1 MAVIRSSDLD
11 FDNIK
16 NSLKTYFQKQSE
28 FNGYDFEGSGLSN
41 ILDVLAYNTHLNGLT
56 ANLGVNESFLNSSQ
70 LRSSVVSHAENLGY
84 YPRSRT
90 ASSATVTLSLSTSD
104 TTTSSVTLN
113 KYTTFTG
120 SSDNV
125 SYTFQTLEDYTATN
139 DGSGNFSFKTSAGST
154 SIPIKEGSLKTKTF
168 FVGETNEDQVYVIP
182 DVNMDTSTMKVDV
195 FDTSTSSSFNS
206 FVNINNTVRVDST
219 SRVYIVRE
227 IPNGYYEVIFSDG
240 NTLGIA
246 PKAGNKIVITY
257 LSSNAEEA
265 NEISTFES
273 SATVSV
279 NGVDH
284 SLSVTTVSNAAG
296 GAEKESISSIKLN
309 APTNFSAQQRL
320 VTAEDYKALI
330 LQNYSS
336 VISDVSAW
344 GGNENVPPVFGRVYV
359 SLNFKTGIPASTQT
373 ETKNAIVSN
382 LSDNLS
388 IMSIDTEFVDPITSF
403 LETTTT
409 FNMDPDQTSLTPKST
424 EDSVQSTINK
434 FVADNLSTFDSV
446 FRRSN
451 LLTSIDAISPSIL
464 NSKMEIKLQQRFTPT
479 LNSLQNHSVNFP
491 VKISDPDQTE
501 HIVTTSTF
509 TFSGT
514 ESSIKNK
521 LGTNQ
526 LQVISNVGAEILA
539 DNIGTYNASTGVVS
553 LVGLTVSAFVG
564 ESIKISVKPANEST
578 IRPLRNYILDIDT
591 TRSISSA
598 ILDFQNTPSV
608 IST

>member
-1 MAVIRSSDLD
+1 MTVIRSSDLD

-56 ANLGVNESFLNSSQ
+56 ANLGVNESFLASSQ

-90 ASSATVTLSLSTSD
+90 ASSATVTLSLSTTD
-104 TTTSSVTLN
+104 TTTSSVTLD
-113 KYTTFTG
+113 KYSTFTG
-120 SSDNV
+120 SSDDV

-206 FVNINNTVRVDST
+206 FVNVNNTVRIDST

-240 NTLGIA
+240 NTLGLA

-257 LSSNAEEA
+257 LSSNAEAA
-265 NEISTFES
+265 NEISTFEP

-279 NGVDH
+279 NGVDYN
-284 SLSVTTVSNAAG
+284 LSVTTVSNSAG
-296 GAEKESISSIKLN
+296 GAVKESISSIKLN
-309 APTNFSAQQRL
+309 APVNFAAQQRL

-344 GGNENVPPVFGRVYV
+344 GGNENVPPVYGRVYV
-359 SLNFKTGIPASTQT
+359 SLNFKDGIASATQT
-373 ETKNAIVSN
+373 ETKNAIISN
-382 LSDNLS
+382 LSDNLA
-388 IMSIDTEFVDPITSF
+388 IMSIDTIFVDPITSF

-409 FNMDPDQTSLTPKST
+409 FNMDPDQTSLTAKST
-424 EDSVQSTINK
+424 EDLVQSTINT
-434 FVADNLSTFDSV
+434 FVANNLSTFDSV

-451 LLTSIDAISPSIL
+451 LLTDIDAISPAIL
-464 NSKMEIKLQQRFTPT
+464 NSKMEVKLQQRFTPT

-526 LQVISNVGAEILA
+526 LQVISNVGSEILA

-553 LVGLTVSAFVG
+553 IVGLTVSAFVG
-564 ESIKISVKPANEST
+564 ENIKVSVKPANQST

-591 TRSISSA
+591 SRSVA
-598 ILDFQNTPSV
+598 AATLDYQNTPSV

>member
-1 MAVIRSSDLD
+1 MATIQSSDLD
-11 FDNIK
+11 FNTIK
-16 NSLKTYFQKQSE
+16 NNLKTYFQQQSE
-28 FNGYDFEGSGLSN
+28 FADYNFEASGLSN
-41 ILDVLAYNTHLNGLT
+41 ILDVLAYNTHLNGLI
-56 ANLGVNESFLNSSQ
+56 ANIGINESFLNSSQ

-84 YPRSRT
+84 YPRSTT
-90 ASSATVTLSLSTSD
+90 ASSATVTLSLSTTD
-104 TTTSSVTLN
+104 TTTSSVTLPKN
-113 KYTTFTG
+113 TIFTG
-120 SSDNV
+120 SSEQVN
-125 SYTFQTLEDYTATN
+125 YNFQTLEEYTATN
-139 DGSGNFSFKTSAGST
+139 DGSGNFSFKTSAEST

-182 DVNMDTSTMKVDV
+182 DVNMDTSTMQVNV

-206 FVNINNTVRVDST
+206 FINVNNTVRVNTT

-240 NTLGIA
+240 NTLGLA

-257 LSSNAEEA
+257 LTSNADAA
-265 NEISTFES
+265 NEISTFEPNG
-273 SATVSV
+273 TVSV
-279 NGVDH
+279 NGVDYN
-284 SLSVTTVSNAAG
+284 LSVTTVSNSSG
-296 GAEKESISSIKLN
+296 GAVKESISSIKLN

-336 VISDVSAW
+336 VVADVSAW
-344 GGNENVPPVFGRVYV
+344 GGNENVPPVYGRVYV
-359 SLNFKTGIPASTQT
+359 SLNFKDGIAATTQT
-373 ETKNAIVSN
+373 ETKNAIISN

-388 IMSIDTEFVDPITSF
+388 IMSIDTIFVDPITSF

-409 FNMDPDQTSLTPKST
+409 FNMDPDQTSLTANST
-424 EDSVQSTINK
+424 ENSVQSTINT

-451 LLTSIDAISPSIL
+451 LLSTIDDLSPAIL
-464 NSKMEIKLQQRFTPT
+464 NSRMEVKLQQRFTPT

-491 VKISDPDQTE
+491 VKIADPDQTE

-526 LQVISNVGAEILA
+526 LQVISNVGSEILA
-539 DNIGTYNASTGVVS
+539 DNIGIYNASTGVVS
-553 LVGLTVSAFVG
+553 IVGLTISAFVG
-564 ESIKISVKPANEST
+564 ENIKVSVKPANEST
-578 IRPLRNYILDIDT
+578 IRPLRNYIIDLDT
-591 TRSISSA
+591 SRSVTSA
-598 ILDFQNTPSV
+598 ILDYQNTPSV